1 MLVQLT
7 QSMKRLPALLFLF
20 VCTQSLCQSG
30 SDTNYLCWSSSRR
43 LTVNDFVIKTGNM
56 QTTPCFG
63 QFYIDYQVA
72 GFDFMTK
79 NFNKKVHNYFI
90 RSASWID
97 TTYDINVSIRYQ
109 QTLFDLAEVYA
120 RRFRKDLKDNRK
132 KILTGTDFT
141 RELNTKAMTEFA
153 KRRVEYDADT
163 KFGTNT
169 IAQQNWEAQIQ
180 SELLQLK
187 DFSAE

>member
-1 MLVQLT
+1 MKVLT
-7 QSMKRLPALLFLF
+7 ALLCCF
-20 VCTQSLCQSG
+20 VCAQGICQSAN
-30 SDTNYLCWSSSRR
+30 DTNYLSWSPSRK
-43 LTVNDFVIKTGNM
+43 LTRNDFVIKTANL

-97 TTYDINVSIRYQ
+97 TTYDVTVSVRYQ

-120 RRFRKDLKDNRK
+120 RHFRKDLKDNRK
-132 KILTGTDFT
+132 KLLTGTDFT
-141 RELNTKAMTEFA
+141 KELNAKAMTDFA
-153 KRRVEYDADT
+153 NRRVEYDTDT

-169 IAQQNWEAQIQ
+169 VAQQKWEAQIQ
-180 SELLQLK
+180 LELSQLK
-187 DFSAE
+187 AFSSE

>member
-1 MLVQLT
+1 MKSLT
-7 QSMKRLPALLFLF
+7 VLFFLF
-20 VCTQSLCQSG
+20 ASFQCFCQAK
-30 SDTNYLCWSSSRR
+30 DTNYFSWSSSRR
-43 LTVNDFVIKTGNM
+43 LTMNDFVIKTSNL
-56 QTTPCFG
+56 QTTTSFG
-63 QFYIDYQVA
+63 QFYIDYQVG

-97 TTYDINVSIRYQ
+97 TTYDVNVSIRYQ

-141 RELNTKAMTEFA
+141 KELNAKAMTDFA
-153 KRRVEYDADT
+153 NRRVEYDTET
-163 KFGTNT
+163 KFGSNT
-169 IAQQNWEAQIQ
+169 VAQQKWEAQIQ
-180 SELLQLK
+180 LELSQLK
-187 DFSAE
+187 DFSTE